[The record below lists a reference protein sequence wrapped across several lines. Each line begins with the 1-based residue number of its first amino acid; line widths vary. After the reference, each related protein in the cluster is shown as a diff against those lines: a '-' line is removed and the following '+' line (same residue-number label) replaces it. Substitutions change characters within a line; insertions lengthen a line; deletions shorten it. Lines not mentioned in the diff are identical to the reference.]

1 MGEAKRCMNLFEH
14 KTDEELIEETMAG
27 NSDAMDFLM
36 EKYKNLVRSKAKTLF
51 LVGADKEDLIQEGMI
66 GLYKAIRDFR
76 RDKDASFRSFA
87 ELCINRQMYT
97 AIKSSNTK
105 KNQPL
110 NNYISFDSI
119 VKNGGAEEPVEDMLG
134 VEAEKISNPEQM
146 VIDKESASVLEY
158 TLVGRLSKM
167 EREVLFYY
175 LRDYNYNQIAEALSK
190 EPKAVDNALQRIKKK
205 LTQIIRELS

>member
-1 MGEAKRCMNLFEH
+1 MDLYLE
-14 KTDEELIEETMAG
+14 KTDEQLVEEIMAG
-27 NSDAMDFLM
+27 NTDAMDFLM
-36 EKYKNLVRSKAKTLF
+36 DKYKNLVRGKAKTLF
-51 LVGADKEDLIQEGMI
+51 LIGADKEDLIQEGMI
-66 GLYKAIRDFR
+66 GLYKAIRDFNPE
-76 RDKDASFRSFA
+76 KEASFRNFA
-87 ELCINRQMYT
+87 ELCISRQMYS

-110 NNYISFDSI
+110 NNYVSFDTM
-119 VKNGGAEEPVEDMLG
+119 VTQDGVDGPVENMLG

-158 TLVGRLSKM
+158 TLVGQLSKM

-175 LRDYNYNQIAEALSK
+175 LRDYNYNQIATALSK

-205 LTQIIRELS
+205 LTQIIHELS

>member
-1 MGEAKRCMNLFEH
+1 MDLYLG
-14 KTDEELIEETMAG
+14 KTDEQLVEEIMAG
-27 NSDAMDFLM
+27 NTDAMDFLM
-36 EKYKNLVRSKAKTLF
+36 DKYKNLVRGKAKTLF
-51 LVGADKEDLIQEGMI
+51 LIGADKEDLIQEGMI
-66 GLYKAIRDFR
+66 GLYKAIRDFNPE
-76 RDKDASFRSFA
+76 KEASFRHFA
-87 ELCINRQMYT
+87 ELCISRQMYS

-110 NNYISFDSI
+110 NNYVSFDTM
-119 VKNGGAEEPVEDMLG
+119 VTQDGVDGPVENMLG

-158 TLVGRLSKM
+158 TLVGQLSKM

-175 LRDYNYNQIAEALSK
+175 LRDYNYNQIATALSK

-205 LTQIIRELS
+205 LTQIIHELS

>member
-1 MGEAKRCMNLFEH
+1 MNLFEK
-14 KTDEELIEETMAG
+14 KTDEELVKEIMAG
-27 NSDAMDFLM
+27 NTYAMDFLM
-36 EKYKNLVRSKAKTLF
+36 DKYKNLVRSKAKTLF

-66 GLYKAIRDFR
+66 GLYKAIRDFKN
-76 RDKDASFRSFA
+76 DKEASFRSFA
-87 ELCINRQMYT
+87 ELCITRQMYT

-110 NNYISFDSI
+110 NNYISFDSMI
-119 VKNGGAEEPVEDMLG
+119 VTDGAEGPVENMLG

-158 TLVGRLSKM
+158 TLVGRLSEM
-167 EREVLFYY
+167 EREVLSYY
-175 LRDYNYNQIAEALSK
+175 LKDYNYNQIAAALSK

-205 LTQIIRELS
+205 LTQVISELS

>member
-1 MGEAKRCMNLFEH
+1 MSLFEK
-14 KTDEELIEETMAG
+14 KTDEELVEEIMAG

-36 EKYKNLVRSKAKTLF
+36 DKYKNLVRSKAKTLF

-76 RDKDASFRSFA
+76 SDKEASFRSFA

-110 NNYISFDSI
+110 NNYVSFDAI
-119 VKNGGAEEPVEDMLG
+119 VKTDGADGPVEDMLG

-205 LTQIIRELS
+205 LTQVIHELS

>member
-1 MGEAKRCMNLFEH
+1 MNLFEK
-14 KTDEELIEETMAG
+14 KTDEELIGEIVAG
-27 NSDAMDFLM
+27 NTAAMDFLM
-36 EKYKNLVRSKAKTLF
+36 DKYKNLVRGKAKALF

-66 GLYKAIRDFR
+66 GLYKAIRDF
-76 RDKDASFRSFA
+76 DAEKEASFRSFA
-87 ELCINRQMYT
+87 ELCITRQMYT
-97 AIKSSNTK
+97 AIKNSNTK

-110 NNYISFDSI
+110 NNYVSFDTMVLPDESE
-119 VKNGGAEEPVEDMLG
+119 GTMEDVLFA
-134 VEAEKISNPEQM
+134 EAEKISNPEQM

-175 LRDYNYNQIAEALSK
+175 LRDYNYNQIATALKK

-205 LTQIIRELS
+205 LTQVISEVS

>member
-1 MGEAKRCMNLFEH
+1 MNLFEK
-14 KTDEELIEETMAG
+14 KTDEELIGEIVAG
-27 NSDAMDFLM
+27 NTAAMDFLM
-36 EKYKNLVRSKAKTLF
+36 DKYKNLVRGKAKALF

-66 GLYKAIRDFR
+66 GLYKAIRDF
-76 RDKDASFRSFA
+76 DAEKEASFRSFA
-87 ELCINRQMYT
+87 ELCITRQMYT

-110 NNYISFDSI
+110 NNYISFDTMVLPDESE
-119 VKNGGAEEPVEDMLG
+119 GTVEDVFLA
-134 VEAEKISNPEQM
+134 EAEKISNPEQM

-175 LRDYNYNQIAEALSK
+175 LRDYNYNQIAAALKK

-205 LTQIIRELS
+205 LTQIISEMS

>member
-1 MGEAKRCMNLFEH
+1 MDLYLG
-14 KTDEELIEETMAG
+14 KTDEQLVEEIMAG
-27 NSDAMDFLM
+27 NTDAMDFLM
-36 EKYKNLVRSKAKTLF
+36 DKYKNLVRGKAKTLF
-51 LVGADKEDLIQEGMI
+51 LIGADKEDLIQEGMI
-66 GLYKAIRDFR
+66 GLYKAIRDFNLE
-76 RDKDASFRSFA
+76 KEASFRHFA
-87 ELCINRQMYT
+87 ELCISRQMYS

-110 NNYISFDSI
+110 NNYVSFDTM
-119 VKNGGAEEPVEDMLG
+119 VTQDGVDGPVENMLG

-158 TLVGRLSKM
+158 TLVGQLSKM

-175 LRDYNYNQIAEALSK
+175 LRDYNYNQIATALSK

-205 LTQIIRELS
+205 LTQIIHELS

>member
-1 MGEAKRCMNLFEH
+1 MSLFEK
-14 KTDEELIEETMAG
+14 KTDEELIGEIMAG
-27 NSDAMDFLM
+27 NTAAMDFLM
-36 EKYKNLVRSKAKTLF
+36 DKYKNLVRSKAKTLF

-66 GLYKAIRDFR
+66 GLYKAIRDF
-76 RDKDASFRSFA
+76 DAGKEATFRSFA
-87 ELCINRQMYT
+87 ELCISRQMYT

-110 NNYISFDSI
+110 NNYVSFDSM
-119 VKNGGAEEPVEDMLG
+119 VLTEGVDGPVENMLG
-134 VEAEKISNPEQM
+134 LEAEKISNPEQM

-175 LRDYNYNQIAEALSK
+175 LRDFNYQQIAQAMKK

-205 LTQIIRELS
+205 LTQVVSELS

>member
-1 MGEAKRCMNLFEH
+1 MNLFEK
-14 KTDEELIEETMAG
+14 KTDEELIGEIVAG
-27 NSDAMDFLM
+27 NTAAMDFLM
-36 EKYKNLVRSKAKTLF
+36 DKYKNLVRGKAKALF

-66 GLYKAIRDFR
+66 GLYKAIRDF
-76 RDKDASFRSFA
+76 DAEKEASFRSFA
-87 ELCINRQMYT
+87 ELCITRQMYT
-97 AIKSSNTK
+97 AIKNSNTK

-110 NNYISFDSI
+110 NNYVSFDTMVLPDESE
-119 VKNGGAEEPVEDMLG
+119 GTMEDVLFA
-134 VEAEKISNPEQM
+134 EAEKISNPEQM

-175 LRDYNYNQIAEALSK
+175 LRDYNYNQIAAALKK

-205 LTQIIRELS
+205 LTQVISEVS

>member
-1 MGEAKRCMNLFEH
+1 MSLFEK
-14 KTDEELIEETMAG
+14 KTDEELVEEIMAG

-36 EKYKNLVRSKAKTLF
+36 DKYKKLVRSKAKTLF

-66 GLYKAIRDFR
+66 GLYKAIRDFKS
-76 RDKDASFRSFA
+76 DKEASFRSFA
-87 ELCINRQMYT
+87 ELCISRQMYT

-110 NNYISFDSI
+110 NNYVSFDSI
-119 VKNGGAEEPVEDMLG
+119 VKTDGADGPVEDVLG
-134 VEAEKISNPEQM
+134 ALTEKISNPEQM

-158 TLVGRLSKM
+158 ALVGRLSKL
-167 EREVLFYY
+167 EQEVLVYY
-175 LRDYNYNQIAEALSK
+175 LRDYNYNQIAKLLSK

-205 LTQIIRELS
+205 LTQVIHELS

>member
-1 MGEAKRCMNLFEH
+1 MNLFEK
-14 KTDEELIEETMAG
+14 KTDEELIGEIVAG
-27 NSDAMDFLM
+27 NTAAMDFLM
-36 EKYKNLVRSKAKTLF
+36 DKYKNLVRGKAKALF

-66 GLYKAIRDFR
+66 GLYKAIRDFDA
-76 RDKDASFRSFA
+76 DKEASFRSFA
-87 ELCINRQMYT
+87 ELCITRQMYT

-110 NNYISFDSI
+110 NNYVSFDTMVLPDESE
-119 VKNGGAEEPVEDMLG
+119 GTVEDVLLAG
-134 VEAEKISNPEQM
+134 AEKISNPEQM

-175 LRDYNYNQIAEALSK
+175 LRDYNYNQIAAALNK

-205 LTQIIRELS
+205 LTQVISELS

>member
-1 MGEAKRCMNLFEH
+1 MNLFEK
-14 KTDEELIEETMAG
+14 KTDEELVKEIMAG
-27 NSDAMDFLM
+27 NTYAMDFLM
-36 EKYKNLVRSKAKTLF
+36 DKYKNLVRSKAKTLF

-66 GLYKAIRDFR
+66 GLYKAIRDFKN
-76 RDKDASFRSFA
+76 DKEASFRSFA
-87 ELCINRQMYT
+87 ELCITRQMYT

-110 NNYISFDSI
+110 NNYISFDSMI
-119 VKNGGAEEPVEDMLG
+119 VTDGAEGPVENMLG

-158 TLVGRLSKM
+158 TLVGCLSEM
-167 EREVLFYY
+167 EREVLSYY
-175 LRDYNYNQIAEALSK
+175 LKDYNYNQIAAALSK

-205 LTQIIRELS
+205 LTQVISELS

>member
-1 MGEAKRCMNLFEH
+1 MGEAKKCMNLFEH

>member
-1 MGEAKRCMNLFEH
+1 MNLFEK
-14 KTDEELIEETMAG
+14 KTDEELIEEIMAG
-27 NSDAMDFLM
+27 NTTAMDFLM
-36 EKYKNLVRSKAKTLF
+36 DKYKNLVRSKAKTLF

-66 GLYKAIRDFR
+66 GLYKAIRDF
-76 RDKDASFRSFA
+76 DAGKEASFRSFA
-87 ELCINRQMYT
+87 ELCINRQMYS

-110 NNYISFDSI
+110 NNYVSFDSMVLTEGI
-119 VKNGGAEEPVEDMLG
+119 DGPVESMLG
-134 VEAEKISNPEQM
+134 LEAEKICNPEQM

-175 LRDYNYNQIAEALSK
+175 LRDFNYHQIAQAMK
-190 EPKAVDNALQRIKKK
+190 KAPKAVDNAIQRIKKK
-205 LTQIIRELS
+205 LTQVVSELS